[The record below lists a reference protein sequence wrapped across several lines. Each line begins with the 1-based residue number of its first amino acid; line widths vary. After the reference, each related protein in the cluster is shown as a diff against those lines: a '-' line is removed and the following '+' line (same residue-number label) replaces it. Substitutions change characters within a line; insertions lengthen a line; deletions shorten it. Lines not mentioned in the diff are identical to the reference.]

1 MELEESSPPA
11 YFARTKDGQFIST
24 PHVGGAW
31 SVAEQHVAPA
41 MGLLVHAIDVDHA
54 SRRADRLQ
62 IARLSYDILGVIP
75 MEAVSIEVT
84 FATGRSDH

>member
-1 MELEESSPPA
+1 
-11 YFARTKDGQFIST
+11 
-24 PHVGGAW
+24 
-31 SVAEQHVAPA
+31 